1 MSRSFTEKQRPKL
14 PPRVPGKH
22 CIVRPLFVC
31 VLNVCLCVS
40 CKLCSVDNVLLMSID
55 SVDTRYWQC
64 GTIAT
69 DDENER
75 HFLLSMSEGREE
87 VRFAWVYIC
96 VQKVDISI

>member
-1 MSRSFTEKQRPKL
+1 M
-14 PPRVPGKH
+14 
-22 CIVRPLFVC
+22 FVC
-31 VLNVCLCVS
+31 LFPVNCVDI
-40 CKLCSVDNVLLMSID
+40 VDNALLMSID

>member
-1 MSRSFTEKQRPKL
+1 M
-14 PPRVPGKH
+14 
-22 CIVRPLFVC
+22 FVC
-31 VLNVCLCVS
+31 LFPVNCVDI
-40 CKLCSVDNVLLMSID
+40 VDNALLMSID

-87 VRFAWVYIC
+87 VIFAWLYIC
-96 VQKVDISI
+96 VQKVDISIWCLLDTDISS